1 MVIAFVILLA
11 SPGFGQTDYSDAWVD
26 DSNPDAPLIVAAG
39 VTDYDYSADEVG
51 VEITL
56 PSPQGRMASGGDD
69 NYGFAVAEVTLPWD
83 WLDLGSYT
91 LTTVHQ
97 PLCERN
103 YDDSLIYEFRS
114 GGSHLLALECRLPSL
129 HGGSR
134 D

>member
-1 MVIAFVILLA
+1 MSKGVLNMLVPQIIMRLESLYRGTPNRLLARLLMVIAFVILLA

-56 PSPQGRMASGGDD
+56 TSPQGRMASGGDD

-97 PLCERN
+97 PLCE
-103 YDDSLIYEFRS
+103 
-114 GGSHLLALECRLPSL
+114 
-129 HGGSR
+129 
-134 D
+134 